1 MNVGYARVS
10 TSSQNLENQIDQL
23 KEAGCVKIF
32 SEKKSGKNK
41 ADRQQFNIMMD
52 FVREGDILFI
62 TKLDRL
68 ARSVIDLQ
76 NIAKFL
82 EDKNVDLKVIQQ
94 NIDTTTPAGRLLFT
108 VLGAIAEFE
117 RDLIN
122 ERVREGIEAAKR
134 KGIQFGRKAILNS
147 KEKNIIYK
155 EHEKG
160 KSVAWL
166 SKFFHVARN
175 TIYRAIKD
183 VAKKK

>member
-1 MNVGYARVS
+1 LGCKNYFLGSFHTAYFNS
-10 TSSQNLENQIDQL
+10 
-23 KEAGCVKIF
+23 AGD
-32 SEKKSGKNK
+32 N
-41 ADRQQFNIMMD
+41 
-52 FVREGDILFI
+52 
-62 TKLDRL
+62 RL

-76 NIAKFL
+76 NIAKSL

-108 VLGAIAEFE
+108 MLGAIAEFE

-122 ERVREGIEAAKR
+122 ERVREGIEAAKK
-134 KGIQFGRKAILNS
+134 KGVQFGRKAILNN
-147 KEKNIIYK
+147 KEKNVIYK

>member
-23 KEAGCVKIF
+23 KEAGCEKIF

-41 ADRQQFNIMMD
+41 ADRKQFNIMMD

-76 NIAKFL
+76 NIAKSL

-108 VLGAIAEFE
+108 MLGAIAEFE

-122 ERVREGIEAAKR
+122 ERVKEGIEAAKK
-134 KGIQFGRKAILNS
+134 KGVQFGRKAILNA
-147 KEKNIIYK
+147 KEKNFIYK

-166 SKFFHVARN
+166 SKFLHVARN

>member
-1 MNVGYARVS
+1 
-10 TSSQNLENQIDQL
+10 
-23 KEAGCVKIF
+23 
-32 SEKKSGKNK
+32 
-41 ADRQQFNIMMD
+41 MMD
-52 FVREGDILFI
+52 FVREGDVLFI

-68 ARSVIDLQ
+68 ARSVIDLH

-108 VLGAIAEFE
+108 MLGAIAEFE

-122 ERVREGIEAAKR
+122 ERVKKGIEAAKK
-134 KGIQFGRKAILNS
+134 KGVQFGRTAILNN
-147 KEKNIIYK
+147 KEKNVIYK

-166 SKFFHVARN
+166 SKFFHVSRN

>member
-1 MNVGYARVS
+1 MYVGYARVS

-23 KEAGCVKIF
+23 KSAGCKKIF
-32 SEKKSGKNK
+32 SEKRSGKNE

-68 ARSVIDLQ
+68 ARSVIDLH

-108 VLGAIAEFE
+108 MLGAIAEFE

-122 ERVREGIEAAKR
+122 ERVKEGIEAAKK
-134 KGIQFGRKAILNS
+134 KGVQFGRKAILNN
-147 KEKNIIYK
+147 KEKNVIYK
-155 EHEKG
+155 EHGKG

-175 TIYRAIKD
+175 TIYRALKD